1 MLGQKLVNFFRCFF
15 GWIENTTISL
25 WHFLTF
31 KGYSDRTPLHL
42 AAVSGHPEVI
52 KYYYKILPDI
62 GIFDSSGKN
71 VLHLAVYAKQLVVV
85 EFLADLIDIDIKTN
99 GFRIE
104 TALDIA
110 YKRGHEG

>member
-15 GWIENTTISL
+15 GRIENTTISL